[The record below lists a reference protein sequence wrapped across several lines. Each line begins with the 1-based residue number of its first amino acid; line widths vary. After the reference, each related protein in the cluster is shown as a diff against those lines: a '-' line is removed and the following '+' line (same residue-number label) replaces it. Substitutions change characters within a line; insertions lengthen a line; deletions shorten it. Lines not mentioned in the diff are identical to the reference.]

1 MKLNELASL
10 VAKKEGKK
18 KQVLIGDIREV
29 IGIFSEL
36 IVQDPSVLELL
47 IKNGKRRLKI
57 K

>member
-36 IVQDPSVLELL
+36 VVQDPSVLELL